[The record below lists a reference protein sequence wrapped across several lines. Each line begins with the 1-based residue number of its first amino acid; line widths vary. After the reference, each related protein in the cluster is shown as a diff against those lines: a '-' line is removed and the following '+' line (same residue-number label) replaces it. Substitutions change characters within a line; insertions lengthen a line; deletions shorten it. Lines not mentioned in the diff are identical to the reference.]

1 MVQKYTIIHAQRI
14 IRYRKN
20 SFFSVVQGFCLKKS
34 LFFLTS
40 IDEDPVVVIST
51 FVPDKT
57 HPAGLLALKIVRLS
71 VIKISQKCHEIVIM
85 L

>member
-1 MVQKYTIIHAQRI
+1 MHRELSAIGKILFFCSTGFLL
-14 IRYRKN
+14 KN
-20 SFFSVVQGFCLKKS
+20 RS